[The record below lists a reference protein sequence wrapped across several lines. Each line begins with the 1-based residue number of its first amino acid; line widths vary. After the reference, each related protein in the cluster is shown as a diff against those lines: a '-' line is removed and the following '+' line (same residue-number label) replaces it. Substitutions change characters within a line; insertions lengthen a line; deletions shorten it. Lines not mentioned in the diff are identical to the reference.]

1 MSRRFSL
8 CVLLLTVFASVAV
21 AFPAKPQPPRLVNDL
36 AGIFTEK
43 QVSELESKLVAVD
56 DTTSNQIMV
65 LTVSDL
71 EGYEPAE
78 YATRIGIDWGVGSK
92 DFNNGVVLL
101 VKPKT
106 PDSGGKVSIQVGYG
120 LEGAIPDAYCKR
132 IIEQQLIPHF
142 KEDDYFG
149 GVNAA
154 VDKLIA
160 LATGEISAHGD
171 DSDEEGLGFIS
182 FLVIFML
189 IVVVVLSFRNKKKGK
204 GGGSGTRSRGSEV
217 RPLTEVTAAVLQA
230 VQAAVPQA
238 ARSEASAA
246 VHSVAEALPAVGDSN
261 EKNRGLLYVSR

>member
-65 LTVSDL
+65 ITVSDL

-149 GVNAA
+149 G
-154 VDKLIA
+154 
-160 LATGEISAHGD
+160 G
-171 DSDEEGLGFIS
+171 S
-182 FLVIFML
+182 F
-189 IVVVVLSFRNKKKGK
+189 
-204 GGGSGTRSRGSEV
+204 GGGGASGSW
-217 RPLTEVTAAVLQA
+217 
-230 VQAAVPQA
+230 
-238 ARSEASAA
+238 
-246 VHSVAEALPAVGDSN
+246 
-261 EKNRGLLYVSR
+261 